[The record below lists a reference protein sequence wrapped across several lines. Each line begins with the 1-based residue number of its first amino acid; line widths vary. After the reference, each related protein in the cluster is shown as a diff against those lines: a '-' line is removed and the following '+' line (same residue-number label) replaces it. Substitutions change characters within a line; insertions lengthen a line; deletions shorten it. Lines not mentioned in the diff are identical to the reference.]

1 MGTAL
6 YFSNNVIKGIG
17 GTVKGG
23 KLKADSFFTVEIPG
37 GIVENGVVLE
47 PARLGGELSKLLQNK
62 QIENKVWI
70 TIDSTNILVK
80 TSIVPFLRP
89 AELVAAARHEFDS
102 MESGQEDLICDYAV
116 LEERSGS
123 EKNGRVLCCAMNR
136 SMLQGYADAF
146 KEAHLTLVG
155 CDIALNSL
163 IKAVTLFPSLQKET
177 YILSTVEKG
186 SISCQLF
193 SEGRYLFSN
202 RALLFSQPDT
212 DEYAAEM
219 AGKLSAI
226 KQFYKPEPGAAP
238 LERVYLYGLNEK
250 EVERCGTIVSYLGL
264 KVESLPASPLVKSKE
279 GLPFSLSDYLAAAG
293 CLIRK

>member
-1 MGTAL
+1 MSTAL
-6 YFSNNVIKGIG
+6 YFSNNVIKGIRG
-17 GTVKGG
+17 SVKGG
-23 KLKADSFFTVEIPG
+23 KLKADTFFTVEIPS
-37 GIVENGVVLE
+37 GIVENGVVNE
-47 PARLGGELSKLLQNK
+47 PVRLGGELSKLLREK
-62 QIENKVWI
+62 QIDSKVWI

-89 AELVAAARHEFDS
+89 AELITAARQEFDS
-102 MESGQEDLICDYAV
+102 MESGQEDLICDYSV
-116 LEERSGS
+116 LEERSGA
-123 EKNGRVLCCAMNR
+123 EKNGRVLCCAMSR
-136 SMLQGYADAF
+136 SMLQGYADAL
-146 KEAHLTLVG
+146 KEARLIMEG

-163 IKAVTLFPSLQKET
+163 IKAVSLFPSLQKET

-238 LERVYLYGLNEK
+238 LERVYLYGLEEK
-250 EVERCGTIVSYLGL
+250 EVERCSTMVSYLGL
-264 KVESLPASPLVKSKE
+264 KVEALPASPFVKTQ
-279 GLPFSLSDYLAAAG
+279 GGVPFSLGDYLAAAG